1 MRSFT
6 GIALAVLLAV
16 VLLGSVAVLR
26 RLHEPSRGWYEAASS
41 RLVLGVPWGT
51 LVVVAFVTAVY
62 LFVQDGI
69 TDPTDPVSIPYR
81 AWSYF
86 SPLGMATA
94 SFSHASLSH
103 FTGNMAGTLLV
114 APIAEFV
121 WGHYPDERDGT
132 GDGLWHTPWVRAVV
146 IFPLVVIGIGF
157 LTSLFA
163 LGPVIGFSGL
173 VYAFA
178 GFAIVR
184 YPIAT
189 LLATTLL
196 QSAALTTVRALQT
209 PVYVYVAE
217 ASPPQAPS
225 WATIAIQGH
234 ALGFFIGLVLGIVLL
249 ERRGIR
255 PNPLRV
261 WLAVVLFAFAKGLW
275 QIYWFGEGNSF
286 LLFQGPGIAVVTVL
300 AVVITLAVAASDE
313 PALPSSLDRFR
324 ASSPAE
330 DLRIDLRRPIEL
342 AREVPET
349 VEDSSARL
357 ERIADLVGGER
368 SADVPSLSF
377 RTQRG
382 TAFVA
387 VLLVLAVV
395 AGIAVPTNLLVM
407 AEPSHDEE
415 TTLTVDD
422 YTIEYTKEAENL
434 LVSGFGLDELTEDEG
449 LEASGV
455 IVSSGERT
463 IWLEAVS
470 ADHLEFVGEE
480 TVSVGGPGWRET
492 VTAERSG
499 WELVGN
505 DTVYQVWLSA
515 DGDERLAYESD
526 SASANVRI
534 QDRTVAIAPQDGEF
548 VLGVEFDGD
557 LETAPVPEDDEFV
570 EIGGLTVENDDG
582 TLYAASNG
590 TEVAVASEET
600 YN

>member
-1 MRSFT
+1 MRSLT
-6 GIALAVLLAV
+6 GIVLAALLAV
-16 VLLGSVAVLR
+16 VLLGSVAVVR
-26 RLHEPSRGWYEAASS
+26 RLHEPSRGWYEVASS

-51 LVVVAFVTAVY
+51 LVVVAFVSAVY

-94 SFSHASLSH
+94 SFSHASLGH

-121 WGHYPDERDGT
+121 WGHYPDERDGSV
-132 GDGLWHTPWVRAVV
+132 DAPWQRPWVRAVV
-146 IFPLVVIGIGF
+146 VFPLAVLAIGL

-196 QSAALTTVRALQT
+196 QSAAMATVRAIQT

-217 ASPPQAPS
+217 ASPPQAPG

-234 ALGFFIGLVLGIVLL
+234 ALGFLIGLVLGIVLL
-249 ERRGIR
+249 ERRGNR
-255 PNPLRV
+255 PDPLRL
-261 WLAVVLFAFAKGLW
+261 WIAILLYAFAKGLY

-286 LLFQGPGIAVVTVL
+286 LLFQGPGIAIVIAL
-300 AVVITLAVAASDE
+300 AVVITLAVAASTE
-313 PALPSSLDRFR
+313 PTLPSVLGRPQNSS
-324 ASSPAE
+324 ASA
-330 DLRIDLRRPIEL
+330 DLRAELRRPIEL
-342 AREVPET
+342 ARNT
-349 VEDSSARL
+349 VESADGPNARF
-357 ERIADLVGGER
+357 ERIADVVGGTR
-368 SADVPSLSF
+368 SAEVPSLSL
-377 RTQRG
+377 RTRRG
-382 TAFVA
+382 TAFVT

-395 AGIAVPTNLLVM
+395 GGIAVPTNLLVM
-407 AEPSHDEE
+407 GELSHDEE
-415 TTLTVDD
+415 ATLTIED
-422 YTIEYTKEAENL
+422 YTVEYAEGAENQ
-434 LVSGFGLDELTEDEG
+434 LVSGFGIDELTEDEG

-455 IVSSGERT
+455 IVSSAERT

-470 ADHLEFVGEE
+470 ADQLEFAGEE

-505 DTVYQVWLSA
+505 DSVYQVRLSA
-515 DGDERLAYESD
+515 DGDDRLAFESD
-526 SASANVRI
+526 SASADVRI
-534 QDRTVAIAPQDGEF
+534 DDRTVGIGPQEGEF
-548 VLGVEFDGD
+548 VLGVESDGD
-557 LETAPVPEDDEFV
+557 LETAPVPEDNETV
-570 EIGGLTVENDDG
+570 EVGGLTVENDDG

-590 TEVAVASEET
+590 TEIAVASEET